1 MNRVRYGVFQVGQ
14 IWLVSDDDG
23 AKLGFPSRG
32 IATTALAAIVAGHP
46 ATGHDVLVTVQEQ
59 GGRLRTM
66 LNPNDHLILA
76 PVGNDEAWD
85 AILGTRARA
94 PYPRIASNDE

>member
-1 MNRVRYGVFQVGQ
+1 MEPLRYGVFRVGQ

-32 IATTALAAIVAGHP
+32 IATAALAAIVAGHR
-46 ATGHDVLVTVQEQ
+46 ATGQDVLVTTQ
-59 GGRLRTM
+59 GESGRLRTM

-76 PVGNDEAWD
+76 PVGNDDAWD
-85 AILGTRARA
+85 GILGIGAGA
-94 PYPRIASNDE
+94 PRPRIASND